1 VARSEAPPLRQGI
14 GRSWQGTH
22 LARPGLRAKRSTK
35 EYAMNAWQW
44 MAAGIGACALVS
56 CGGGSGSGDVSRDS
70 VFGVQGGAGAS
81 FTVTN
86 LVADSACAANVDPNL
101 VNGWGVAF
109 NPQGFVWVADNE
121 TSKSTL
127 YDGNGVPQSLVV
139 SIPAGKAG
147 EAKPT
152 GIVFNG
158 SNDFAVSQGGTS
170 APSRFIWAGQA
181 GTLAAWSPTVNPT
194 GAITVYDGAAEEKI
208 YTGLALAQQGSANRL
223 YAADFHNRRIDV
235 FDSNFKLMTVPGGF
249 VDPHLPAGY
258 APFGI
263 QAIENRIYVG
273 YAKQGAN
280 GEDEEAGAGLGL
292 LDVFDTAG
300 TLINRLVDPGGP
312 LNAPWGI
319 ALAPAGFGPFSMA
332 LLVGNFGDGLI
343 HAFEPHS
350 GALRGTLRTAG
361 GDPVQIDGLWGIAF
375 GNGLNSQPTDTLF
388 FAAGPGDEQHGV
400 YGRIDPHR

>member
-1 VARSEAPPLRQGI
+1 
-14 GRSWQGTH
+14 
-22 LARPGLRAKRSTK
+22 
-35 EYAMNAWQW
+35 MNAWQW

-70 VFGVQGGAGAS
+70 EFGVQGGAGAS

-101 VNGWGVAF
+101 VNGWGIAF

-170 APSRFIWAGQA
+170 APSHFIWAGQA

>member
-70 VFGVQGGAGAS
+70 EFGVQGGAGAS

-101 VNGWGVAF
+101 VNGWGIAF

-158 SNDFAVSQGGTS
+158 SK
-170 APSRFIWAGQA
+170 A